1 MENTLEIE
9 KLMSILGLVV
19 GEYVLVLL
27 AVLADLISGVRKAK
41 KRGEATR
48 SKALR
53 RTVDKIARYYNVL
66 FALTVIDAMQIAG
79 VEYLRVEAG
88 FELPLVPV
96 FTLLGA
102 IGTALIEIKSI
113 YEKAEEKERQE
124 YDAAMNVLMTY
135 LKKGILHS
143 ETK

>member
-79 VEYLRVEAG
+79 VEYL
-88 FELPLVPV
+88 
-96 FTLLGA
+96 
-102 IGTALIEIKSI
+102 
-113 YEKAEEKERQE
+113 
-124 YDAAMNVLMTY
+124 
-135 LKKGILHS
+135 
-143 ETK
+143 